1 MWRHGSMTLYVFG
14 DSFASIETDPTTS
27 VNAREQLI
35 AKAWS
40 VLLSK
45 KLGVELK
52 NFGISGSSL
61 EYTYYKFNQL
71 RADLKED
78 DVVVIVLTDLLRK
91 WIIQDRPVTSS
102 LVAVEMH
109 GNLNSNLVKC
119 AQWYFANVLNVEV
132 EETHLH
138 NFLYAVHVTTAHL
151 KVKPLFIC
159 AFDKI
164 SRGDWTVTVNTVDSI
179 HVNNFA
185 IGSLWEVS
193 SYEIE
198 HTKTDAVVAVC
209 TNLRKEFRQNHLSDI
224 QHPILADKILNYIH
238 NGTVVDLTTG
248 FVKNIYKKQDL
259 IDQRIL

>member
-61 EYTYYKFNQL
+61 EYTYYKFNQI

-78 DVVVIVLTDLLRK
+78 DIVIIVLTDLLRK
-91 WIIQDRPVTSS
+91 WIIPDKPVTSS
-102 LVAVEMH
+102 LAAVEMH
-109 GNLNSNLVKC
+109 RDLDKKLIKC
-119 AQWYFANVLNVEV
+119 AQWYFANVLNVEL
-132 EETHLH
+132 EEVHLQ
-138 NFLYAVHVTTAHL
+138 NFLYAVNITTSHL

-159 AFDKI
+159 AFDTV
-164 SRGDWTVTVNTVDSI
+164 SRGKWGIDINTFNRWQF
-179 HVNNFA
+179 NNFA
-185 IGSLWEVS
+185 NGSLWEIS

-198 HTKTDAVVAVC
+198 HLDENVAIH
-209 TNLRKEFRQNHLSDI
+209 TYLRKEFRLNHLSDV
-224 QHPILADKILNYIH
+224 QHSILVEKILDYIY
-238 NGTVVDLTTG
+238 NGTIVDLTTG

-259 IDQRIL
+259 INREIL

>member
-1 MWRHGSMTLYVFG
+1 MTLYVFG
-14 DSFASIETDPTTS
+14 DSFASIEVDPTIS
-27 VNAREQLI
+27 IEIKEQLV

-40 VLLSK
+40 SVLSK

-61 EYTYYKFNQL
+61 EYTYYKFYQV

-78 DVVVIVLTDLLRK
+78 DVVVIVLTDSLRK
-91 WIIQDRPVTSS
+91 WIIQDRPGTAS
-102 LVAVEMH
+102 LAACETRNIH
-109 GNLNSNLVKC
+109 PKFKKY
-119 AQWYFANVLNVEV
+119 AQWYFVNVLRAEI
-132 EETHLH
+132 EEIHLH

-164 SRGDWTVTVNTVDSI
+164 SRGDWTVDVNTVDSI

-185 IGSLWEVS
+185 IGSLWEIS

-198 HTKTDAVVAVC
+198 HNSKEIAVR
-209 TNLRKEFRQNHLSDI
+209 TNIKKEFRLNHLSDL
-224 QHPILADKILNYIH
+224 QHPILADKILNYI
-238 NGTVVDLTTG
+238 NDRTTVDLTVG

-259 IDQRIL
+259 VNQGIL

>member
-14 DSFASIETDPTTS
+14 DSFASIEIDPAIS
-27 VNAREQLI
+27 IEIKEQLV

-40 VLLSK
+40 SVLSK

-61 EYTYYKFNQL
+61 EYTYYKFYQV

-78 DVVVIVLTDLLRK
+78 DVVVIVLTDLFRK
-91 WIIQDRPVTSS
+91 WIIKDRPVTSS
-102 LVAVEMH
+102 LAAFETH
-109 GNLNSNLVKC
+109 NYIHPKLKKY
-119 AQWYFANVLNVEV
+119 AQWYFANVLRAEI

-138 NFLYAVHVTTAHL
+138 NFLYAVYATTAHL

-164 SRGDWTVTVNTVDSI
+164 SRGEWTVDVDTVDSI

-185 IGSLWEVS
+185 KGSLWEVS
-193 SYEIE
+193 SHEIT
-198 HTKTDAVVAVC
+198 HQDIAIAVN
-209 TNLRKEFRQNHLSDI
+209 TNLKKEFRLNHLSDD

-238 NGTVVDLTTG
+238 NGTTVDLTVG

-259 IDQRIL
+259 IKQGFL

>member
-1 MWRHGSMTLYVFG
+1 MTLYVFG

-91 WIIQDRPVTSS
+91 WIIPDRPVTSS
-102 LVAVEMH
+102 LAAVESH
-109 GNLNSNLVKC
+109 GDLNSNWIKC

-138 NFLYAVHVTTAHL
+138 NFLYAVHVTTPHL

-159 AFDKI
+159 AFDDE
-164 SRGDWTVTVNTVDSI
+164 SRGRWGININTVNRSQI
-179 HVNNFA
+179 NNFA
-185 IGSLWEVS
+185 TGSLWEVS

-198 HTKTDAVVAVC
+198 HADAKIAVK

-248 FVKNIYKKQDL
+248 FVKNIYNKQDL
-259 IDQRIL
+259 IDQGIL

>member
-1 MWRHGSMTLYVFG
+1 MTLYVFG

-27 VNAREQLI
+27 IKIKEQLV

-40 VLLSK
+40 SFLSK

-61 EYTYYKFNQL
+61 EYTYYKFYQV

-78 DVVVIVLTDLLRK
+78 DVVVIVLTDSLRK
-91 WIIQDRPVTSS
+91 WIIQDRPGTSS
-102 LVAVEMH
+102 LMTFETH
-109 GNLNSNLVKC
+109 SNIHPKLKKY
-119 AQWYFANVLNVEV
+119 AQWYFVNVLRAEI

-159 AFDKI
+159 AFDKK
-164 SRGDWTVTVNTVDSI
+164 SRGEWTVDADTVDRI

-185 IGSLWEVS
+185 IGSLWEIS
-193 SYEIE
+193 SHEIE
-198 HTKTDAVVAVC
+198 HDSNEIAVH
-209 TNLRKEFRQNHLSDI
+209 TNVKKEFRLNHLSDR
-224 QHPILADKILNYIH
+224 QHPILADKILNYI
-238 NGTVVDLTTG
+238 NDGTTVDLTVG

-259 IDQRIL
+259 VNRGIL

>member
-1 MWRHGSMTLYVFG
+1 MTLYVFG
-14 DSFASIETDPTTS
+14 DSFAETYIDPIWNADDIERCFT
-27 VNAREQLI
+27 R
-35 AKAWS
+35 KWS

-52 NFGISGSSL
+52 NYGIGGSSL

-78 DVVVIVLTDLLRK
+78 DVVVIVLTDSLRK
-91 WIIQDRPVTSS
+91 WIIQDRPETAS
-102 LVAVEMH
+102 LIAVETH
-109 GNLNSNLVKC
+109 DNINSKLKKY
-119 AQWYFANVLNVEV
+119 AQWYFVDVLRAEI

-164 SRGDWTVTVNTVDSI
+164 SRGEWTVDVDVVDRI
-179 HVNNFA
+179 HRNNFA

-198 HTKTDAVVAVC
+198 HSIRDEAKAVC
-209 TNLRKEFRQNHLSDI
+209 THLRKEFRMNHLSDV
-224 QHPILADKILNYIH
+224 QHPILADKILDYIH
-238 NGTVVDLTTG
+238 NGTIVDLTTG
-248 FVKNIYKKQDL
+248 FVKNIYHTQDL
-259 IDQRIL
+259 IDKGIL